1 MELIRHWQ
9 YVSWSGIYQIQKK
22 KPFAGLYKTTE
33 KKKKEMK
40 KQAIANFFA
49 LHTNA
54 KKDILLRLLITISQ
68 L

>member
-1 MELIRHWQ
+1 MGPGQESIK
-9 YVSWSGIYQIQKK
+9 YKK
-22 KPFAGLYKTTE
+22 KTLCKTAE

>member
-1 MELIRHWQ
+1 MGPGQESIK
-9 YVSWSGIYQIQKK
+9 YKK
-22 KPFAGLYKTTE
+22 KTFASLCETAE